1 MDRGRHHI
9 EGTKL
14 KRDALWRGSAL
25 LLLVALSLVGTL
37 LGIAWRRTHPARDTP
52 KLTVTFLD
60 VGDGDCALVRTPEGH
75 VILLDTGS
83 TQAAPVVIAAL
94 RQQNIDTIDLLVLLS
109 PQETSIGGVPALLSS
124 GLHVTQVWDNS
135 VSGTSG
141 VRRDALEAIRRRH
154 IPSSTASGGDTIQ
167 VGEMLFVTALWPPGS
182 GPAARRDPLVCRINY
197 GCTAFVFEG
206 AATAEAER
214 DLIGQV
220 GAPLE
225 CSGPCTDLV
234 LQVATHA
241 EGSPAPELLRRSGP
255 AAAIFSSGP
264 GNAPALAVLH
274 RLQAAGA
281 AVWRTDTQG
290 AVTVTANG
298 RVSPVITAEH
308 L

>member
-1 MDRGRHHI
+1 M
-9 EGTKL
+9 
-14 KRDALWRGSAL
+14 KRDVLWRGSAL

-37 LGIAWRRTHPARDTP
+37 LGIAWRRSHPARDTP

-83 TQAAPVVIAAL
+83 TQAAPAVTAAL
-94 RQQNIDTIDLLVLLS
+94 KERDITTLDLLVLLS
-109 PQETSIGGVPALLSS
+109 PEETSIGGVPALLSS
-124 GLHVTQVWDNS
+124 GVHVTQIWDNA
-135 VSGTSG
+135 VSNAGG
-141 VRRDALEAIRRRH
+141 VRRSALEAIRRRH

-167 VGEMLFVTALWPPGS
+167 VGEMLFVTALWPPGA
-182 GPAARRDPLVCRINY
+182 GVAERRDPLVCRINY
-197 GCTAFVFEG
+197 GCTAFIFEG
-206 AATAEAER
+206 AVTAEAER

-220 GAPLE
+220 GKPLE
-225 CSGPCTDLV
+225 CTGPCTDLV

-241 EGSPAPELLRRSGP
+241 EESPAPELLRRAAP
-255 AAAIFSSGP
+255 AAAVISCGP
-264 GNAPALAVLH
+264 GNVPAQAVLH

-290 AVTVTANG
+290 TITFTANG
-298 RVSPVITAEH
+298 RVSPVITGDH

>member
-1 MDRGRHHI
+1 M
-9 EGTKL
+9 
-14 KRDALWRGSAL
+14 KRDVLWRGSAL

-52 KLTVTFLD
+52 KLTVTFPD

-83 TQAAPVVIAAL
+83 TQAAPTVIAAL
-94 RQQNIDTIDLLVLLS
+94 KLRNINTIDLLVLLS
-109 PQETSIGGVPALLSS
+109 PEESSIGGVPALLSS
-124 GLHVTQVWDNS
+124 GVHVTQIWDNA
-135 VSGTSG
+135 VSNTGG
-141 VRRDALEAIRRRH
+141 VRRSALEAIRRRH

-182 GPAARRDPLVCRINY
+182 GVAERRDPLVCRINY
-197 GCTAFVFEG
+197 GSTAFIFEG
-206 AATAEAER
+206 AATAVAER
-214 DLIGQV
+214 DLIGQA
-220 GAPLE
+220 GKPLE
-225 CSGPCTDLV
+225 CTGPCSDLV

-241 EGSPAPELLRRSGP
+241 EGSPAPELLRR
-255 AAAIFSSGP
+255 A
-264 GNAPALAVLH
+264 APAVAVISCEASNVPSPAVLH

-290 AVTVTANG
+290 TITVTANG
-298 RVSPVITAEH
+298 RVSPVITADH